1 MNIEGAVKLGYR
13 KEIMAIDDS
22 EARREEFD
30 RRTAVAYENAKA
42 VNAVTGG
49 GIDDVID
56 PAERRWIVNS
66 LKRLPPVLPRTES
79 PPISTLG
86 DPARTGAAALEL
98 CGQQLGLA
106 PKQKPTSSPH

>member
-79 PPISTLG
+79 PPYI
-86 DPARTGAAALEL
+86 DPW
-98 CGQQLGLA
+98 
-106 PKQKPTSSPH
+106 

>member
-13 KEIMAIDDS
+13 KELMAIDDS

-42 VNAVTGG
+42 INAVTGG

-56 PAERRWIVNS
+56 PADTRRWIVNS
-66 LKRLPPVLPRTES
+66 LKRLPPVLPRTEKKY
-79 PPISTLG
+79 PYI
-86 DPARTGAAALEL
+86 DPW
-98 CGQQLGLA
+98 
-106 PKQKPTSSPH
+106 